1 MNTKDKNTH
10 ITSNI
15 ICSRFDS
22 EEDIFKKIYDRNLWQ
37 SKYSASGKGSE
48 YDNTKNIL
56 KSLPELFTNLRIKTI
71 IDAPCGDYFWMK
83 ELKYTFEKYTGV
95 DIVEKLTENN
105 RKHYGSSNIEFK
117 CLDLIK
123 TDLPAADLIL
133 CRDCFIHLPFDKIF
147 AILNNFK
154 KSGSKYL
161 MTTTYKNTSVNENI
175 YTGGF
180 RKINLEKE
188 PFNFPPAEIEINET
202 EDKFLSLWR
211 ISNL

>member
-1 MNTKDKNTH
+1 MSKLSEAFKNKTLTAFLTAGDPD
-10 ITSNI
+10 INST
-15 ICSRFDS
+15 
-22 EEDIFKKIYDRNLWQ
+22 EDFVMQMVR
-37 SKYSASGKGSE
+37 A
-48 YDNTKNIL
+48 
-56 KSLPELFTNLRIKTI
+56 
-71 IDAPCGDYFWMK
+71 
-83 ELKYTFEKYTGV
+83 GV

-117 CLDLIK
+117 CQDLIK

-161 MTTTYKNTSVNENI
+161 MTTTYKNACVNENI